1 MSFFKEHKVLGIF
14 LVLILVF
21 VVTMCTI
28 RWVRKANG
36 TFKDRNETNQ
46 TQQMDTQDTQQEQI
60 NTSIKEDTEE
70 EPDSSYTA
78 SLGINKDKGDGR
90 VTIKETETEEK
101 KEEDTEDNSPNY
113 NTVVTI
119 FDHTG
124 VPKTNVD
131 GSSYKDY
138 LKNVSMDDFD
148 TSFGGKLTKKD
159 KKTKNRLLVG
169 VEQNKDDYVK
179 GDLQSVGWLINNI
192 DSISSHTAIKFTN
205 LHIIQNISDDGVALF
220 CSYDWYSAFGLKDT
234 MVLFVDESG
243 TLKSSDFSNGDI
255 FSATVYAHNVKV
267 EKVNGYNVVV
277 VKYRSFD
284 E

>member
-1 MSFFKEHKVLGIF
+1 MSFFKEHRILATI
-14 LVLILVF
+14 LVLLVVF
-21 VVTMCTI
+21 VVVMCTI

-36 TFKDRNETNQ
+36 TFKDHNATNSEQQTETQ
-46 TQQMDTQDTQQEQI
+46 STQDQQQ

-70 EPDSSYTA
+70 DPDSSYSA

-90 VTIKETETEEK
+90 VTITETETEENT
-101 KEEDTEDNSPNY
+101 EEDTESKEPNY
-113 NTVVTI
+113 NTVVTV

-138 LKNVSMDDFD
+138 LKNVSISDFD
-148 TSFGGKLTKKD
+148 TSFGKKLTKKD
-159 KKTKNRLLVG
+159 KETKNRLLVG

-192 DSISSHTAIKFTN
+192 DSIDGNTAIKFTN
-205 LHIIQNISDDGVALF
+205 LHIIQNIADDGVALF
-220 CSYDWYSAFGLKDT
+220 CSYDWYSAYGLKDT
-234 MVLFVDESG
+234 MVLFIDDSD
-243 TLKSSDFSNGDI
+243 TLSASDFSNGDI

-267 EKVNGYNVVV
+267 EKINGYNVVV

>member
-28 RWVRKANG
+28 RFVRKANG
-36 TFKDRNETNQ
+36 TFKDHNATNQ
-46 TQQMDTQDTQQEQI
+46 TQQMETQDTQHEQPS
-60 NTSIKEDTEE
+60 TSIKEDTEE
-70 EPDSSYTA
+70 DPDSSYSA

-90 VTIKETETEEK
+90 VTITEIETEEK

-138 LKNVSMDDFD
+138 LKNVSISDFD
-148 TSFGGKLTKKD
+148 TSFGDKLTKKD
-159 KKTKNRLLVG
+159 KKSKTRLLVG

-192 DSISSHTAIKFTN
+192 GTISSNTAIKFTN

-220 CSYDWYSAFGLKDT
+220 CSYDWYSAYGLKDT
-234 MVLFVDESG
+234 MVLFVDDSG